1 MYLARLKGADA
12 VLLIAAI
19 LSDKDLRYFVQIAHA
34 LGMNAL
40 VEVHTEAELD
50 RVLAVPDVAMIG
62 INNRD
67 LETFETSLATTAALI
82 DARRTE
88 LQDKNLLIVS
98 ESGIHTPDHVETV
111 QAAGADAILVGESLV
126 KQPDPGQAIDHLLAS
141 QS

>member
-1 MYLARLKGADA
+1 M
-12 VLLIAAI
+12 VLITAI
-19 LSDKDLRYFVQIAHA
+19 WKPSRPPWLLPQ
-34 LGMNAL
+34 
-40 VEVHTEAELD
+40 
-50 RVLAVPDVAMIG
+50 
-62 INNRD
+62 
-67 LETFETSLATTAALI
+67 ALI